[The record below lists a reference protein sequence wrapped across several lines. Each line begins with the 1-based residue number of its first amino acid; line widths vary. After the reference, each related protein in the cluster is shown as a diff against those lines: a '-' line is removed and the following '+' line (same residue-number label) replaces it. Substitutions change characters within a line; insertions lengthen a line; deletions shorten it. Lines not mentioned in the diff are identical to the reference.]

1 MNANMLVIPVLAPL
15 LAGLLCLFAPRP
27 TAARRALVAVTLFVL
42 IAVGACLVCHV
53 FGEGALVLRLGGW
66 ALPYGIVLVADT
78 LSALL
83 VTLAAI
89 TGLACVLYG
98 MAEQKLATEHPLR
111 LPLLMFLLT
120 GVNLSFL
127 TGDLFNL
134 FVAFEVMLLSSYAL
148 LTLEAR
154 AENSRQA
161 WPYLVLNLVGS
172 ALFVAACGYAYSL
185 FGTMNFAEMSVR
197 ADALVGDFRLT
208 LLASLFLLVFGMKA
222 GLFPLYYWLPRSYP
236 MLPSATGAFF
246 GGMLTKVGVYVLLR
260 VFGTVLPPE
269 LAGLHQLIAWAG
281 AATMFIGVLGAVSRY
296 RVSEILTYH
305 IASQIGYMGLALGMF
320 TTASFAATILFL
332 AHNILVKSALFLV
345 SGVII
350 RANGTD
356 ELARTGGLWRAA
368 PWLGIAFFL
377 LAASLSGLPP
387 MSGFWG
393 KLYIVQAGFE
403 SGRRA
408 LGAMAA
414 FAGILTLMSMLKIML
429 ACFWRGEAAT
439 PVRWDG
445 GARGMTAVCLGAA
458 ALSLAIGLAAGPAT
472 RLALHAA
479 EETRDRAGYVARV
492 LGTNEID
499 YPGKQLP

>member
-1 MNANMLVIPVLAPL
+1 MNANLLVIPVLLPL
-15 LAGLLCLFAPRP
+15 LTGMFCLFMPRP
-27 TAARRALVAVTLFVL
+27 SAARRALVVL
-42 IAVGACLVCHV
+42 ALAGLSALGIGLAGGVLGD
-53 FGEGALVLRLGGW
+53 GALVLRIGGW
-66 ALPYGIVLVADT
+66 AVPYGIVLVGDT
-78 LSALL
+78 LAVLL

-89 TGLACVLYG
+89 TALGCVLYG
-98 MAEQKLATEHPLR
+98 MAEQKLETEHPLR
-111 LPLLMFLLT
+111 SPLLMFLLT

-134 FVAFEVMLLSSYAL
+134 FVAFEVMLLSAYAL

-172 ALFVAACGYAYSL
+172 ALFVATCGFAYSL

-197 ADALVGDFRLT
+197 ADALAGDFRLT
-208 LLASLFLLVFGMKA
+208 LLAAMMLLVFGMKA

-236 MLPSATGAFF
+236 MLPAAVGAFF

-260 VFGTVLPPE
+260 IFGTVLPHE
-269 LAGLHQLIAWAG
+269 LAGMHQLIAWVG

-332 AHNILVKSALFLV
+332 GHNILVKSALFLV
-345 SGVII
+345 GGVIT

-368 PWLGIAFFL
+368 PWLGVAFFL
-377 LAASLSGLPP
+377 LAASLAGLPP

-393 KLYIVQAGFE
+393 KLYIVQAGFD
-403 SGRRA
+403 SGRWA

-439 PVRWDG
+439 PVRGDG

-472 RLALHAA
+472 KIALLAA

-492 LGTNEID
+492 LGANDNHLPE
-499 YPGKQLP
+499 KQLP

>member
-1 MNANMLVIPVLAPL
+1 MNGNLLLIPVLAPL
-15 LAGLLCLFAPRP
+15 LAGLFCLFAPRP
-27 TAARRALVAVTLFVL
+27 TLARRAAVVL
-42 IAVGACLVCHV
+42 ALLGLAAVGASTLVQV
-53 FGEGALVLRLGGW
+53 VADGALVLRIGGW
-66 ALPYGIVLVADT
+66 ALPYGIVLVGDT
-78 LSALL
+78 LALLL
-83 VTLAAI
+83 VTLAAL

-98 MAEQKLATEHPLR
+98 AAEQSVHAEHPLR

-134 FVAFEVMLLSSYAL
+134 FVAFEVMLLSSYGL

-161 WPYLVLNLVGS
+161 WPYLLLNLVGS

-185 FGTMNFAEMSVR
+185 FGTMNFAEIIVR
-197 ADALVGDFRLT
+197 ADALSGDFRLT
-208 LLASLFLLVFGMKA
+208 LLASVFLLVFGMKA

-260 VFGTVLPPE
+260 FFGTVMPPE
-269 LAGLHQLIAWAG
+269 LVGLHHLIAWAG

-305 IASQIGYMGLALGMF
+305 IASQIGYMGLALGMY

-345 SGVII
+345 GGVII

-377 LAASLSGLPP
+377 LAASLAGLPP

-403 SGRRA
+403 SERWV
-408 LGAMAA
+408 LGTLAA

-439 PVRWDG
+439 PVRWDT
-445 GARGMTAVCLGAA
+445 GARRMTWVCLAAA
-458 ALSLAIGLAAGPAT
+458 ALSLGIGLAAGPAT
-472 RLALHAA
+472 KLALHAA
-479 EETRDRAGYVARV
+479 EELRDRAGYSERV
-492 LGTNEID
+492 LGSNETV
-499 YPGKQLP
+499 YPGKHP

>member
-1 MNANMLVIPVLAPL
+1 MSPNLLAVPILMPL
-15 LAGLLCLFAPRP
+15 LAGLLCLFAPGP
-27 TAARRALVAVTLFVL
+27 TATRRALVVTALLGLIVTGVL
-42 IAVGACLVCHV
+42 ATAQVVGD
-53 FGEGALVLRLGGW
+53 GALVLRLGGW
-66 ALPYGIVLVADT
+66 ALPYGIVLVGDT
-78 LSALL
+78 LALML
-83 VTLAAI
+83 VSLAAT

-98 MAEQKLATEHPLR
+98 MAEQGIATEHPLR

-134 FVAFEVMLLSSYAL
+134 FVAFEVTLLSSYAL

-154 AENSRQA
+154 AQNSREA
-161 WPYLVLNLVGS
+161 WPYLVLNLLGS
-172 ALFVAACGYAYSL
+172 ALFVASCGYAYSL

-197 ADALVGDFRLT
+197 ADALAGDFRLT
-208 LLASLFLLVFGMKA
+208 LLAAMFLLVFGLKT
-222 GLFPLYYWLPRSYP
+222 GFFPLYYWLPRAYP
-236 MLPSATGAFF
+236 MLPTAVGAFF
-246 GGMLTKVGVYVLLR
+246 GGLLTKVGVYVLLR
-260 VFGTVLPPE
+260 FFGTVMPPE
-269 LAGLHQLIAWAG
+269 LSGLHELIAWTG

-332 AHNILVKSALFLV
+332 AHNIIVKSALFLV
-345 SGVII
+345 GGVII

-356 ELARTGGLWRAA
+356 ELSRTGGLWRAA
-368 PWLGIAFFL
+368 PWLGVAFFL
-377 LAASLSGLPP
+377 LAASLAGLPP

-403 SGRRA
+403 SGRWA
-408 LGAMAA
+408 LGALAA

-445 GARGMTAVCLGAA
+445 GARGMTAVCLVAA
-458 ALSLAIGLAAGPAT
+458 GLSLAVGLAAGPAT

-479 EETRDRAGYVARV
+479 EEVRDRAGYVARV
-492 LGTNEID
+492 LGSNDTI
-499 YPGKQLP
+499 YPGKQP

>member
-1 MNANMLVIPVLAPL
+1 MNANLLVIPILAPL

-27 TAARRALVAVTLFVL
+27 SLARRALVVATLLGL
-42 IAVGACLVCHV
+42 ISVGATLVGQV
-53 FGEGALVLRLGGW
+53 VGEGALVLRIGGW
-66 ALPYGIVLVADT
+66 ALPYGIVLVGDT
-78 LSALL
+78 LAIVL

-98 MAEQKLATEHPLR
+98 MAEQKLAAEHPLR

-134 FVAFEVMLLSSYAL
+134 FVAFEVMLLSSYSL
-148 LTLEAR
+148 LTLEAG
-154 AENSRQA
+154 AKNSREA

-172 ALFVAACGYAYSL
+172 ALFIVACGYAYSL

-208 LLASLFLLVFGMKA
+208 LLGAMFLLVFGMKA
-222 GLFPLYYWLPRSYP
+222 GFFPLYYWLPRSYP
-236 MLPSATGAFF
+236 MLPAAVGAFF

-260 VFGTVLPPE
+260 IFGTVLPPE
-269 LAGLHQLIAWAG
+269 LAGLHQLIAWTG

-332 AHNILVKSALFLV
+332 GHNIIVKSALFLV
-345 SGVII
+345 GGVIT

-377 LAASLSGLPP
+377 LAASLAGLPP

-393 KLYIVQAGFE
+393 KLYIVDAGFE
-403 SGRRA
+403 SGRWV

-472 RLALHAA
+472 KLALHAA
-479 EETRDRAGYVARV
+479 EEVRDRPGYVARV
-492 LGTNEID
+492 LGANETV
-499 YPGKQLP
+499 YPEKTP

>member
-1 MNANMLVIPVLAPL
+1 MSSNMLFMPVLGPVL
-15 LAGLLCLFAPRP
+15 VGLLCLFFPRP
-27 TAARRALVAVTLFVL
+27 SVMRRVFVCASLAALAGFGAMLTAQVYAD
-42 IAVGACLVCHV
+42 
-53 FGEGALVLRLGGW
+53 GALVLRLGGW
-66 ALPYGIVLVADT
+66 ALPYGIVLVGDT
-78 LSALL
+78 LASLL
-83 VTLAAI
+83 GTLAAL
-89 TGLACVLYG
+89 TALACVLYG
-98 MAEQKLATEHPLR
+98 MAEQEIAAEHPLR
-111 LPLLMFLLT
+111 LPLLMFLLA
-120 GVNLSFL
+120 GVNLSFF

-134 FVAFEVMLLSSYAL
+134 FVAFEVMLLSAYAL

-154 AENSRQA
+154 AENSREA

-172 ALFVAACGYAYSL
+172 SLFVASCGYAYSL

-197 ADALVGDFRLT
+197 ADALAGDFRLT
-208 LLASLFLLVFGMKA
+208 LLAAMFLIVFGLKA
-222 GLFPLYYWLPRSYP
+222 GLFPLYYWLPRAYP
-236 MLPSATGAFF
+236 MLPAAVGAFF

-260 VFGTVLPPE
+260 FFGTVMPPQLE
-269 LAGLHQLIAWAG
+269 GLHQLIAWTG

-345 SGVII
+345 GGVIT

-356 ELARTGGLWRAA
+356 ELARTGGLWLAA
-368 PWLGIAFFL
+368 PWLGVAFFL
-377 LAASLSGLPP
+377 LAASLAGLPP

-403 SGRRA
+403 SSRWA
-408 LGAMAA
+408 LGTMAA
-414 FAGILTLMSMLKIML
+414 LAGILTLMSMLKIML

-445 GARGMTAVCLGAA
+445 GARGMTAVCLAAA
-458 ALSLAIGLAAGPAT
+458 ALSLGVGLAAGPAT

-479 EETRDRAGYVARV
+479 EEIRDRAGYAERV
-492 LGTNEID
+492 LGSNETS
-499 YPGKQLP
+499 YPDKEP